1 MQEQE
6 LLRRAQAFLQENKE
20 AILQDIAALVAIP
33 SVAGPPA
40 PGAPFGPGPRQALD
54 AALAIARRM
63 GFEPHHHQG
72 YMGWFDLPGR
82 QKEHTATITHLDVVP
97 AGEGWHFDPFCMERR
112 GQWLIGR
119 GTDDDKGALVYCMY
133 LAKFLRESGVPL
145 RYTLRTLMGCAEET
159 GMRDVGPYLAAQPQP
174 AFCLSS
180 DALFPVCNGEKGLF
194 EGEWTLP
201 VPAGKVQRLQSGDA
215 SNMIPE
221 QAVCWLRE
229 WDPTLL
235 LPADLSVR
243 AEGPLFRLTAR
254 GVGAHCAMP
263 ERGVSAA
270 GLLLDFLLQ
279 NGLLSPGEQPA
290 FALLQKLHR
299 SFYGEGL
306 GLACRDDIFGP
317 LTCAGGILRVE
328 NGLARQNMNIRYPSA
343 TSSSNLTSA
352 LSALAK
358 SAGGDFRLLSAS
370 APFYIPP
377 EDKVLQTLMKAYRD
391 VTGSGAPAY
400 AWGGGTY
407 ARCFRRAVSFGPG
420 LPEDEEKPPCVGSCH
435 GPDEGTN
442 LATLDQSFSVY
453 ALAVYRLQ
461 NLTLAQLEGRPE

>member
-6 LLRRAQAFLQENKE
+6 LLRRAQAFLQQNKE
-20 AILQDIAALVAIP
+20 SIIRDIGTLVAIP
-33 SVAGPPA
+33 SVEGPPA

-82 QKEHTATITHLDVVP
+82 QPQHIATITHLDVVP
-97 AGEGWHFDPFCMERR
+97 AGGGWRFDPFRMERR
-112 GQWLIGR
+112 GEWLIGR
-119 GTDDDKGALVYCMY
+119 GTDDDKGPLVYCMY
-133 LAKFLRESGVPL
+133 LAKFLRDSGVPL

-180 DALFPVCNGEKGLF
+180 DALFPVCSGEKGLF
-194 EGEWTLP
+194 EGEWDLP
-201 VPAGKVQRLQSGDA
+201 VPGGNVLRLHAGEA

-221 QAVCWLRE
+221 QAVCWLQG
-229 WDPTLL
+229 WDPALR
-235 LPADLSVR
+235 LPAGLAVQ

-270 GLLLDFLLQ
+270 GLLLDFLLES
-279 NGLLSPGEQPA
+279 GLLSPGERPA

-343 TSSSNLTSA
+343 TGSRRLESELA
-352 LSALAK
+352 ALAK
-358 SAGGDFRLLSAS
+358 GVGGDFRLLSAS
-370 APFYIPP
+370 DPFYIPP
-377 EDKVLQTLMKAYRD
+377 EDEVLQTLLGAYRA
-391 VTGSGAPAY
+391 VTQNSAPAY

-407 ARCFRRAVSFGPG
+407 ARCFKRAVSFGPG
-420 LPEDEEKPPCVGSCH
+420 LPEAEHKPPCVGDCH
-435 GPDEGTN
+435 GPNEGTN
-442 LATLDQSFSVY
+442 LATLDESFLVY
-453 ALAVYRLQ
+453 ALAVFRLQ
-461 NLTLAQLEGRPE
+461 GLTLAQLEGRPE